1 MGYLVLLDIVVLC
14 LCASAN
20 FEVVKGRTFLSPTSA
35 PVSLWAPKQA
45 PLPPPSSGAVQAT
58 GNAESRPE
66 KSMEGSPA
74 PTEILE
80 ESHHTTNV
88 ILLIIIIV
96 PAVVGLIMISSI
108 FIWMCI
114 KARSSASS
122 SQAKALG
129 RNADPDI
136 SDAYKSMALG
146 PLMNRFNS
154 LRVSKR
160 KGFAT
165 PIEYSILQAATNNF
179 SSDNIIGEGGFG
191 CVYKARFDDDSFAAV
206 KKLDEG
212 SKQAEHEFQN
222 EVELMSK
229 IRHPNL
235 VSLLGFCT
243 QEKTRLL
250 VYELMQNGSLED
262 QLHGPL
268 RGSALTWYLRMKIA
282 LDSARGLEHLHEH
295 CHPSVI
301 HRDFKSSNILLDA
314 SFNAKL
320 SDFGL
325 SITADGCAGHNV
337 ELLGTFGY
345 VAPEYLLEGRLTEKS
360 DVYAFGVVLLELLI
374 GKRPIDKSEP
384 QEYQSLVSWAM
395 PQLRDRNKLPSIVDP
410 VIKDTMNLK
419 HLYQV
424 AAIAVLCVQPEPS
437 YRPLIADVVHSLI
450 PLVPVELGGTLRVA
464 DAPNAVEMKTFDS
477 SHSST
482 ITAMNSKL

>member
-1 MGYLVLLDIVVLC
+1 MCV
-14 LCASAN
+14 STK
-20 FEVVKGRTFLSPTSA
+20 FEIVKGRTFLVPASA
-35 PVSLWAPKQA
+35 PVSLLTPHQS
-45 PLPPPSSGAVQAT
+45 PVPSSSSPVFQAK
-58 GNAESRPE
+58 GNAESRPDNSIE
-66 KSMEGSPA
+66 TMPENSPA
-74 PTEILE
+74 PAAMVKESRHINKEILMAIILVPV
-80 ESHHTTNV
+80 V
-88 ILLIIIIV
+88 I
-96 PAVVGLIMISSI
+96 GLIMIFSI
-108 FIWMCI
+108 CTWLY
-114 KARSSASS
+114 RRVHSSASP
-122 SQAKALG
+122 SQAKTVR

-136 SDAYKSMALG
+136 SDVYLSMTLG
-146 PLMNRFNS
+146 PLMNRLNS
-154 LRVSKR
+154 LRVSKK

-165 PIEYSILQAATNNF
+165 SIEYSILQTATNSF
-179 SSDNIIGEGGFG
+179 SSDNIIGDGGFG

-212 SKQAEHEFQN
+212 GKQAEHEFQN
-222 EVELMSK
+222 EVDLMSK

-243 QEKTRLL
+243 HEKTRLL

-325 SITADGCAGHNV
+325 AVTAAGCAGINV
-337 ELLGTFGY
+337 ELLGTLGY
-345 VAPEYLLEGRLTEKS
+345 VAPEYLLEGKLTEKS
-360 DVYAFGVVLLELLI
+360 DVYAFGIVLLELII
-374 GKRPIDKSEP
+374 GRKPIDKSLPTEF
-384 QEYQSLVSWAM
+384 QSLVSWAM
-395 PQLRDRNKLPSIVDP
+395 PQLKDRTKLPSIVDP
-410 VIKDTMNLK
+410 TIKDTMNLK

-464 DAPNAVEMKTFDS
+464 DAPSIVEMKSFETS
-477 SHSST
+477 NST
-482 ITAMNSKL
+482 TKIVMNP